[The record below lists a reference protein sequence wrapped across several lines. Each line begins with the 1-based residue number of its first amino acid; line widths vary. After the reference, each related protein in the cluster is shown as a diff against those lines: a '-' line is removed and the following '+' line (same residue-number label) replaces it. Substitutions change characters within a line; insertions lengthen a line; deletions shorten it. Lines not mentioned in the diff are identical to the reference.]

1 MTVMMTVIMKAKLM
15 TVVKVMT
22 VKVVV
27 AVQGTVL
34 MEVIVTVVI
43 EMILTVLKKG
53 VMVTVLITAV
63 LLRAVYHN
71 QVTRLL
77 TVLTGCLPSPSFQV
91 TPLVNSSPFLPEFRC
106 LMGGQ
111 MSPVFGPPAALL
123 DPELL

>member
-1 MTVMMTVIMKAKLM
+1 MTVIMIVKLM

-27 AVQGTVL
+27 AVQVTVL
-34 MEVIVTVVI
+34 MEVVVTVVI

-63 LLRAVYHN
+63 LLRAVYHS
-71 QVTRLL
+71 QVIRLL
-77 TVLTGCLPSPSFQV
+77 PTVLTGCLPSPSFQV